1 MGAENTWLDIE
12 GVKEKFGVPP
22 KQIIDYLALMGD
34 KIDNVPGVPKC
45 GKKTASKWLE
55 EYGSLENIIENA
67 AAVKGKI
74 GDNLRDSLAF
84 LPVAKALVTIKQDA
98 DISSQVNSLEDL
110 KIKTRTML
118 RL

>member
-1 MGAENTWLDIE
+1 MDL
-12 GVKEKFGVPP
+12 
-22 KQIIDYLALMGD
+22 
-34 KIDNVPGVPKC
+34 
-45 GKKTASKWLE
+45 
-55 EYGSLENIIENA
+55 LENIIENA

-110 KIKTRTML
+110 KIKDPDVAAL
-118 RL
+118 KELYERLEFRAFLKRSEG